1 MARVVGL
8 PRLQALYRRFV
19 GLDLDKGRAAEV
31 LEVAEKKLA
40 DLFEAAAERA
50 EAEGRETIR
59 WLDLPLTKGLKETI
73 ERYERER
80 EKLND
85 PRLDPGPIAEYV
97 AKPAHHLAL
106 DEEVMEKLPS
116 LAATVLLLIGYV
128 VKHIDPETRKPSK
141 RDIERA
147 RRILDLT
154 L

>member
-19 GLDLDKGRAAEV
+19 GLDLDKGRAQEV

-50 EAEGRETIR
+50 EAEGRDVIR
-59 WLDLPLTKGLKETI
+59 WRDLPITKGLARTM

-80 EKLND
+80 EKLQD
-85 PRLDPGPIAEYV
+85 PRLDLGPILEYV
-97 AKPAHHLAL
+97 AKPAHHLEL
-106 DEEVMEKLPS
+106 DEEVREKLPT
-116 LAATVLLLIGYV
+116 LAATVLLLVGYII
-128 VKHIDPETRKPSK
+128 KHVDPGARKPSK
-141 RDIERA
+141 QDIERA
-147 RRILDLT
+147 AKILDLT